1 MVDFT
6 YDYSFLLKMIR
17 TVFLPLLL
25 ITFII
30 GFVIFIYSRKVKKK
44 DIERYNF
51 IVDFF
56 TNLLAI
62 IIVGSLFAVTLG
74 FSFSLIDTIN
84 TYDLKKGH
92 EVIYY
97 LVFLAP
103 VLPFSFLFVYLY
115 KMILLIINIP
125 KNKKRKTDI
134 DENLSPEMNNNFNSN
149 NSVINDDLNNDKD
162 NSEFIEIL

>member
-1 MVDFT
+1 MVDIT
-6 YDYSFLLKMIR
+6 YDYSFLLKMIK

-25 ITFII
+25 ITFVI
-30 GFVIFIYSRKVKKK
+30 GFIIFIYSRKVKKTN
-44 DIERYNF
+44 IEKYNF

-84 TYDLKKGH
+84 AYDLKKGH

-103 VLPFSFLFVYLY
+103 VLPFCFLFVYLY
-115 KMILLIINIP
+115 KMILLIISIP
-125 KNKKRKTDI
+125 KNKKRKI
-134 DENLSPEMNNNFNSN
+134 DNDKNLSSDVNNNSNSSN
-149 NSVINDDLNNDKD
+149 IISDNVNNDKD